1 MIKTPEVSNPESTTY
16 LIIVMGVSGSGKSTI
31 AKAVAD
37 HFDYQFLDAD
47 DFHSDENKQHMASGK
62 PLTDEM
68 RLPWVNNIRQHLQLA
83 STRQEHSVLA
93 FSGLRQ
99 QHRNILRS
107 AGLRTLVIFLNGD
120 KNTIQQRVNLR
131 KNHFMAPGL
140 VDSQFAALEDPTAE
154 ADVVAVDVTGDTP
167 SVAAR
172 SIQVVEQYLFPSS
185 QFTSAH

>member
-1 MIKTPEVSNPESTTY
+1 MIKAPELSNPESSTY

-31 AKAVAD
+31 AKAIAD
-37 HFDYQFLDAD
+37 HFDYRFLDAD

-68 RLPWVNNIRQHLQLA
+68 RLPWVHNIRQHLQLA
-83 STRQEHSVLA
+83 ATKQEHCVLA

-107 AGLRTLVIFLNGD
+107 AGLRTLVIFLSGD
-120 KNTIQQRVNLR
+120 KNTIQERVNLR

-140 VDSQFAALEDPTAE
+140 VDSQFAALEDPTHE
-154 ADVVAVDVTGDTP
+154 ADVVTVDVKGDTQSVLNRSLQAINQFLLPP
-167 SVAAR
+167 SQIAA
-172 SIQVVEQYLFPSS
+172 
-185 QFTSAH
+185 TH

>member
-1 MIKTPEVSNPESTTY
+1 MIKAPEVSNPESTTY

-31 AKAVAD
+31 AKAIAD
-37 HFDYQFLDAD
+37 HFAYQFLDAD

-68 RLPWVNNIRQHLQLA
+68 RLPWVHNIRQHLQSA
-83 STRQEHSVLA
+83 ATRQEHCVLA

-99 QHRNILRS
+99 QHRNILRT

-140 VDSQFAALEDPTAE
+140 VDSQFAALEDPTHE
-154 ADVVAVDVTGDTP
+154 TDVVPVDVTADTQ
-167 SVAAR
+167 SVINR
-172 SIQVVEQYLFPSS
+172 SVQAVNQYLFPPSRITAV
-185 QFTSAH
+185 Q